1 MAKYFNYFPKTFYTS
16 NNNASGVDT
25 ITNVIS
31 RFGFEQKLK
40 ENSLV
45 FYEYNIQESDTPEI
59 IASKYYDNPE
69 RHWIVLLF
77 NDIVDP
83 QYDWPLQYNTL
94 IEFINNKYTANGAA
108 NTTPQTGLAWA
119 QSANNVKAHFKIV
132 TRTSSTDS
140 LIEKLQIDSNTYANV
155 SVTTTTYTLQDG
167 STVTEA
173 VTKEAQTYYDYEVEE
188 NEKKRSINLL
198 KKEFVPEVEKEFR
211 RIIKQ

>member
-1 MAKYFNYFPKTFYTS
+1 M
-16 NNNASGVDT
+16 
-25 ITNVIS
+25 
-31 RFGFEQKLK
+31 
-40 ENSLV
+40 
-45 FYEYNIQESDTPEI
+45 
-59 IASKYYDNPE
+59 
-69 RHWIVLLF
+69 LF

-173 VTKEAQTYYDYEVEE
+173 VTKEAQTYYNYEIEE